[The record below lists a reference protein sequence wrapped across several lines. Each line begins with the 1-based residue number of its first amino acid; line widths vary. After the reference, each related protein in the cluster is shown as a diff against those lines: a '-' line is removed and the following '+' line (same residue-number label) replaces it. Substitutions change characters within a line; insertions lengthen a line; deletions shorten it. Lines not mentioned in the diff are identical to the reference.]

1 MRTVREGNLVRASR
15 RRGRIAGGG
24 PWAMAW
30 WPVLAGAWLASAAC
44 AAHFPRVEE
53 PAIDFEPLTIGFP
66 LAEDQLFEAQLPLH
80 LFLHDGLDRRR
91 LMNDG
96 GFGAA
101 LTFSFIIT
109 LRMETAQSTP
119 IRPPSY
125 LPRLRLQLVEIL
137 PLAARRPGRADR
149 LVISLGLV
157 GAHYSNGQS
166 GCALRH
172 GVLLP
177 GAASDFDCAWPSDV
191 ARSAELNL
199 DSGSFTDHVLGAEVL
214 LRWLSFPADGG
225 AARAGATTRLA
236 IDWNVPCSFSGCIE
250 PEMRHRYGEAAFR
263 WLASGEVEVIGRR
276 HRPFPFRSRRA
287 SDARL
292 RASASGAV
300 HVGLGD
306 GHSPF
311 TDAAFELA
319 YLTHFD
325 GGGSGGPFVRY
336 RLGHDDLN
344 IRFEERREVWIVG
357 YLVEFYAPPML
368 AGPER

>member
-1 MRTVREGNLVRASR
+1 MSVSGR
-15 RRGRIAGGG
+15 RCRLGGG
-24 PWAMAW
+24 AGRWAAAW
-30 WPVLAGAWLASAAC
+30 RRVLIGAWLASAAC
-44 AAHFPRVEE
+44 ATHFPRVDE

-66 LAEDQLFEAQLPLH
+66 LADDQLFEAQLPLH

-91 LMNDG
+91 LMDEG

-101 LTFSFIIT
+101 LTFSFIST
-109 LRMETAQSTP
+109 LRMETSQSTP

-125 LPRLRLQLVEIL
+125 MPRLRLQLVEIL
-137 PLAARRPGRADR
+137 PLAARRPGRVDR
-149 LVISLGLV
+149 LVMALGLV
-157 GAHYSNGQS
+157 AAHYSNGQS

-177 GAASDFDCAWPSDV
+177 GATSDFDCDWPSD
-191 ARSAELNL
+191 AQRTTELNL
-199 DSGSFTDHVLGAEVL
+199 DSGSFTDHLLGAELL

-225 AARAGATTRLA
+225 AARSGATTRLA

-250 PEMRHRYGEAAFR
+250 PAMRHRYGEAAIR

-276 HRPFPFRSRRA
+276 HRAIPFRRRRA

-292 RASASGAV
+292 RATASGAV
-300 HVGLGD
+300 HVGLAE

-311 TDAAFELA
+311 ADAAFELA

-336 RLGHDDLN
+336 RLGRDNFN
-344 IRFEERREVWIVG
+344 IRFEERRDVWIVG
-357 YLVEFYAPPML
+357 YVVELHAPPML
-368 AGPER
+368 AGPAR